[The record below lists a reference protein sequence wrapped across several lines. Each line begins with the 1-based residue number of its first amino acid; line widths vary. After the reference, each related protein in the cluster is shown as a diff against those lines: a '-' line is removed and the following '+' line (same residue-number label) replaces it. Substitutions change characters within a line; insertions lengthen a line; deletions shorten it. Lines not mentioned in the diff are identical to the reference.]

1 MDKILGY
8 FGIGRKAG
16 CLEIGEE
23 DTGMAVRG
31 GKAKAVFLAAD
42 ASVNAEKRAQVFIY
56 GRNVILL
63 RVPYTKEEISQ
74 ATGKG
79 GCSMVTVT
87 DVGFANSMISALAET
102 DPEKYGEAAQ
112 EIAARKNKADK
123 RKAEAKA
130 HERNRKNGKRRTA
143 I

>member
-23 DTGMAVRG
+23 DTGIAVRG
-31 GKAKAVFLAAD
+31 GKAKVVFLAAD
-42 ASVNAEKRAQVFIY
+42 ASDNAEKRAQGFIY
-56 GRNVILL
+56 GRNVVLL
-63 RVPYTKEEISQ
+63 RVPYTKDEISL

-87 DVGFANSMISALAET
+87 DIGLACSMVSALADA
-102 DPEKYGEAAQ
+102 DPEKYGEASQ
-112 EIAARKNKADK
+112 EVTARKNKADK

-130 HERNRKNGKRRTA
+130 HERNRKIGKRRTA

>member
-1 MDKILGY
+1 MDKVLGY

-31 GKAKAVFLAAD
+31 GKAKVVFLAAD
-42 ASVNAEKRAQVFIY
+42 ASDNAEKRAQTFIY
-56 GRNVILL
+56 GRNVVLL
-63 RVPYTKEEISQ
+63 RVPYSKEELSA

-79 GCSMVTVT
+79 GCSMITVT
-87 DVGFANSMISALAET
+87 DIGLAESMVAALADAE
-102 DPEKYGEAAQ
+102 PEKYREAL
-112 EIAARKNKADK
+112 ETVAARKNKADK
-123 RKAEAKA
+123 RRDEAKA
-130 HERNRKNGKRRTA
+130 HARNKKIGKRRTA

>member
-1 MDKILGY
+1 MDKVLGY

-31 GKAKAVFLAAD
+31 GKAKVVLLAAD
-42 ASVNAEKRAQVFIY
+42 ASDNAEKRAQTFIY
-56 GRNVILL
+56 GRNVVLL
-63 RVPYTKEEISQ
+63 RVPYTKEEISR

-87 DVGFANSMISALAET
+87 DIGLAGSMVSALADA
-102 DPEKYGEAAQ
+102 DPEKYREAAEQ
-112 EIAARKNKADK
+112 VTARRDKADK
-123 RKAEAKA
+123 RKSEAKA
-130 HERNRKNGKRRTA
+130 HERNKKIGKRRTA